1 MKKGFLFLGLVISA
15 LVSAQDG
22 TTVYNFLNMPFSA
35 RQAVLG
41 EAVSVRDYDQNLAAV
56 NPALLNAEMD
66 SRLSVNYASYL
77 AGAHYGTVS
86 YAKDLEYGHL
96 VSANVRYLDYGN
108 MPRTDE
114 FGNIN
119 GDFSAMDA
127 SLGLGYAYQFE
138 DNWTI
143 GSNLNLVTS
152 KIDNY
157 NSMAVV
163 GSLGVAYH
171 NDKSKETVGL
181 AIRNFGYQFKTYNGV
196 RERLPLRIDLGYT
209 KQLDEFPLAFTI
221 TAQNLQKW
229 NVSQDYNRNGQETKW
244 TRKLFDHF
252 SFGAELFPEQSFNLR
267 LGYNVKRGN
276 ELSIEEQR
284 SFTGLSFGFGL
295 KVSYFRFDYT
305 HSRYHNASNFNLLG
319 VSLDLVELSG
329 YRR

>member
-1 MKKGFLFLGLVISA
+1 MKKVFLFLGLVINV

-56 NPALLNAEMD
+56 NPALLNVEMD

-119 GDFSAMDA
+119 GDFSAIDA

-152 KIDNY
+152 K
-157 NSMAVV
+157 
-163 GSLGVAYH
+163 
-171 NDKSKETVGL
+171 
-181 AIRNFGYQFKTYNGV
+181 
-196 RERLPLRIDLGYT
+196 
-209 KQLDEFPLAFTI
+209 
-221 TAQNLQKW
+221 
-229 NVSQDYNRNGQETKW
+229 
-244 TRKLFDHF
+244 
-252 SFGAELFPEQSFNLR
+252 
-267 LGYNVKRGN
+267 
-276 ELSIEEQR
+276 
-284 SFTGLSFGFGL
+284 
-295 KVSYFRFDYT
+295 
-305 HSRYHNASNFNLLG
+305 
-319 VSLDLVELSG
+319 
-329 YRR
+329 